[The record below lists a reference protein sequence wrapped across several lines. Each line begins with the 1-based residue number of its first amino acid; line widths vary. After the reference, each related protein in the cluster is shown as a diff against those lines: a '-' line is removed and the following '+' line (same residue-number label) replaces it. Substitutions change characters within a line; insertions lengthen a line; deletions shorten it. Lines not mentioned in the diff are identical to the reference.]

1 METNNKKT
9 KVTHKPHTI
18 RFTDKAIDELKYRNN
33 YNHRQNVRFIDG
45 PPGVTLRWTP
55 KTNKKIFQ
63 IEGKCK
69 GHSFRMDIGQFY
81 LGSYGTLEVNESY
94 YLYLKNIR
102 DLMEPGSLT
111 QRLP

>member
-1 METNNKKT
+1 METNKT
-9 KVTHKPHTI
+9 KAKVTHKPHSI

-63 IEGKCK
+63 IMKRLLLK
-69 GHSFRMDIGQFY
+69 LNY
-81 LGSYGTLEVNESY
+81 LFFLACF
-94 YLYLKNIR
+94 L
-102 DLMEPGSLT
+102 SL
-111 QRLP
+111 